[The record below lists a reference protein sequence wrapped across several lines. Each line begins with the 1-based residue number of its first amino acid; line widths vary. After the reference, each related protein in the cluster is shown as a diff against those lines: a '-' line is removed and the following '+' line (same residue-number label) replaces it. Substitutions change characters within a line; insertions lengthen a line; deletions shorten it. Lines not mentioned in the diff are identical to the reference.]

1 MRRRRCKI
9 AVRRPMSARTYRL
22 GVVVLVVPATQPPW
36 GEGEFGKLV
45 CRCPSLGFGDG
56 CHGVELGALGRLLG
70 RRRRRRRRR
79 AAAASPPPRGRLLL
93 PEALLLVHEHP
104 HHLALVVGALALL
117 LEQVGLSEELDGG
130 WGDDGRAAAAV
141 AGNTARVV
149 LKIQKKV
156 LVREIGR
163 SALLGHVVVEVGPS
177 WPRGERAAGIGSVG
191 RERGWRNVHGPAEG
205 GVGVEGRS

>member
-1 MRRRRCKI
+1 
-9 AVRRPMSARTYRL
+9 MSARTYRL

-70 RRRRRRRRR
+70 RRRRRRR

-149 LKIQKKV
+149 LKIQKQV